1 MNYKLLV
8 LDLDGTL
15 TNEEKKITQETYETL
30 MEAQRKGL
38 RLALASGRPTYGI
51 MPLAKQLEM
60 ERYGGFILAFNGA
73 KVIECASQDIIFERS
88 LPQDEL
94 SKIFEV
100 SERYHIPALTYED
113 GQIITEFPKNPYV
126 LEESRI
132 NKLPV
137 RQVVHLEEAV
147 YFPPVKFLLVG
158 DGGYLASVEGEVREA
173 LGENFSVYRS
183 APFFLEVMAR
193 GIDKARSLQRLLR
206 YLGLDQKDLAACG
219 DGYNDISMLE
229 FAGFSAA
236 MENGVPEAKKAA
248 DVITRSNEEDG
259 VAWFVKKYFGI

>member
-137 RQVVHLEEAV
+137 RQVVHL
-147 YFPPVKFLLVG
+147 
-158 DGGYLASVEGEVREA
+158 
-173 LGENFSVYRS
+173 
-183 APFFLEVMAR
+183 
-193 GIDKARSLQRLLR
+193 
-206 YLGLDQKDLAACG
+206 
-219 DGYNDISMLE
+219 
-229 FAGFSAA
+229 
-236 MENGVPEAKKAA
+236 
-248 DVITRSNEEDG
+248 
-259 VAWFVKKYFGI
+259 